1 MQNNIQTSDEQLMKQ
16 FQEGDLSAYNT
27 IVDRYKDRL
36 INFIYRYI
44 YDIDFAED
52 LVQDVL
58 IKVYT
63 HKHSYKEIA
72 KFSTWVYTIAANVAK
87 TELRKKKRRKTFTV
101 SELST
106 DDREFLFSNT
116 YEEDSPQDDTQNL
129 RKNIYQALYE
139 LPDEF
144 KVIIILRDIQELS
157 YEDIS
162 NILQVP
168 PGTVKSRISRGRLKL
183 QKLLSERSIS

>member
-1 MQNNIQTSDEQLMKQ
+1 MQNKIKISDEALMKK
-16 FQEGDLSAYNT
+16 FQDGDISSYNI
-27 IVDRYKDRL
+27 IVERYKDRL

-87 TELRKKKRRKTFTV
+87 TELRKKKRRKTYTV

-106 DDREFLFSNT
+106 DDREFLFSNSF
-116 YEEDSPQDDTQNL
+116 EEDNYQDDKKNL
-129 RKNIYQALYE
+129 AKKIHQALYE

-157 YEDIS
+157 YDDIS
-162 NILQVP
+162 KILQIP
-168 PGTVKSRISRGRLKL
+168 SGTVKSRISRGRLKL
-183 QKLLSERSIS
+183 KNLINRRSI

>member
-1 MQNNIQTSDEQLMKQ
+1 MQNKIKISDEALMKK
-16 FQEGDLSAYNT
+16 FQDGDISSYNI
-27 IVDRYKDRL
+27 IVERYKDRL

-87 TELRKKKRRKTFTV
+87 TELRKKKRRKTYTV

-106 DDREFLFSNT
+106 DDREFLFSNSF
-116 YEEDSPQDDTQNL
+116 EEDNYQDDKQDL
-129 RKNIYQALYE
+129 AKKIHQALYE

-157 YEDIS
+157 YDDIS
-162 NILQVP
+162 KILQIP
-168 PGTVKSRISRGRLKL
+168 SGTVKSRISRGRLKL
-183 QKLLSERSIS
+183 KNLLSRRSA